1 MLIRTIEPKSLYNCV
16 RQKSGVIFCHGFFNK
31 KSGATTEFRFL
42 PRKKIRGKKK
52 SMSDLVNVFENQKIF
67 LKKGGLLTWKV
78 LLSKRM
84 YTNLTAD
91 RSKKKYHPISTNP
104 KIGVRGGEAIAHPR

>member
-16 RQKSGVIFCHGFFNK
+16 RQKSGVIFFHGFFNV

-52 SMSDLVNVFENQKIF
+52 SMSDLVNVFENQKSF
-67 LKKGGLLTWKV
+67 LKKGG
-78 LLSKRM
+78 
-84 YTNLTAD
+84 
-91 RSKKKYHPISTNP
+91 
-104 KIGVRGGEAIAHPR
+104 AIDMEGFIEQENVYKLDS